1 MTKDVNPSESWKK
14 KTHKTTISLAFWTTG
29 WVSTMAVAV
38 FGPQFLWPGN
48 TGATLA
54 AVIINLVLGIG
65 MIRSNVIHLNTLDE
79 LMQKIQLQ
87 SMGIALGVG
96 VVGGLTYSTLDIT
109 NLIPM
114 DAEIGFLVMLI
125 SVTYLV
131 SIVINTKRFK

>member
-1 MTKDVNPSESWKK
+1 MTQEINPSESWKK
-14 KTHKTTISLAFWTTG
+14 KTSKTTMNLAVWTFG
-29 WVSTMAVAV
+29 WVSTMALAV
-38 FGPQFLWPGN
+38 FGPEFLWPGN

-54 AVIINLVLGIG
+54 AVIVNLVLGIG

-109 NLIPM
+109 NLIAM

-125 SVTYLV
+125 SITYLAA
-131 SIVINTKRFK
+131 IFINHKRFQ